1 VIKSKRMNEIYKFGQ
16 FRVELVKRLLLR
28 DQAPV
33 PISNKAFDILIVL
46 IKGRDRVLTKDEL
59 MEKVWPDTVVE
70 ENNLTVAMSGLRKA
84 LGEGSGDR
92 RYIMTVPGR
101 GYRFVAE
108 VQTESLRASTGDRD
122 RGIEAGAVADQHSR
136 AEPASRP
143 VTEAGRQE
151 ARVSAGQASRPR
163 AWMFALAIV
172 AVILGRAGY
181 VVFTR
186 IARPKTSV
194 RSIHSIAVLPLKMMN
209 ASEDDR
215 YLGVGMAD
223 ALTAKLSNLS
233 QLTVRPTGSVL
244 RYGQTNANPVSAGKE
259 LSVDAVLDG
268 EMQRSGNRI
277 RVTVQLV
284 SVRDGAT
291 LWADSSDEDFT
302 NIFAM
307 EDAISAA
314 LSEHLALRL
323 TDAEKE
329 VLTRHVTQNPEAY
342 QAYMKGRYFWDK
354 DTEEPMRKSIEYFE
368 QAIELDPHFALA
380 YVGIADAYSE
390 LVLQGYLPA
399 SSGLPKAK
407 AAALAALQID
417 PTLAEPHN
425 SLGVVAW
432 GYDWD
437 WKAADKEF
445 ARAADLNPESSA
457 THSDRAFY
465 FMTMK
470 RFDESVAEAK
480 RAVELNPASASLNT
494 TVGYAYFASQRYED
508 SAAWLRKA
516 LDLDPNFS
524 FPRAVLAAD
533 YALSGKSVEALAEY
547 ARIREVARTGN
558 DPLVSAIAAHACAI
572 AGDRSEALAILGA
585 LKSSSARR
593 FVDPY
598 NFAIVY
604 SGLGDGDATFNWLER
619 TLREHSLSVVF
630 VNFDPFFLKFHSDAR
645 FMDLVRQAN
654 TPN

>member
-1 VIKSKRMNEIYKFGQ
+1 MEP
-16 FRVELVKRLLLR
+16 VKRLLLR
-28 DQAPV
+28 DQDLV
-33 PISNKAFDILIVL
+33 PISNKAFDVL
-46 IKGRDRVLTKDEL
+46 VVLVEGRHRVLTKDEL
-59 MEKVWPDTVVE
+59 MAKVWPETVVE

-92 RYIMTVPGR
+92 RYIITVPGR

-108 VQTESLRASTGDRD
+108 VRTEALSESTGDRD
-122 RGIEAGAVADQHSR
+122 RRVQATLSDQHSR
-136 AEPASRP
+136 AEGVLQPERATSRDRSHVS
-143 VTEAGRQE
+143 VTRAGRTR
-151 ARVSAGQASRPR
+151 AR
-163 AWMFALAIV
+163 MFALAVIA
-172 AVILGRAGY
+172 AVILVGVGY
-181 VVFTR
+181 LVFSRTKQ
-186 IARPKTSV
+186 PKTST
-194 RSIHSIAVLPLKMMN
+194 RSIHSIAVLPFKMMN

-233 QLTVRPTGSVL
+233 QLIVRPTGSVL
-244 RYGQTNANPVSAGKE
+244 RYGQTNTNPVNAGKE

-302 NIFAM
+302 NIFAV

-323 TDAEKE
+323 TDAEKK

-354 DTEEPMRKSIEYFE
+354 DTEPPMRKSIQYFQ
-368 QAIELDPHFALA
+368 QAIELDPDFALA

-390 LVLQGYLPA
+390 LVLQGYLP
-399 SSGLPKAK
+399 SSTGLPKAK
-407 AAALAALQID
+407 TAALTALQID
-417 PTLAEPHN
+417 PMLAEPHN

-437 WKAADKEF
+437 WKAADQEF
-445 ARAADLNPESSA
+445 ARAADVNPDSAA

-470 RFDESVAEAK
+470 RFDESIEEAK

-494 TVGYAYFASQRYED
+494 TVGYAYFASQRYDD
-508 SAAWLRKA
+508 SATWLKKA
-516 LDLDPNFS
+516 LDLDPDFS

-533 YALSGKSVEALAEY
+533 YALSGKSADALLECAHL
-547 ARIREVARTGN
+547 RDVARTGD
-558 DPLVSAIAAHACAI
+558 DPLVSAIAAYACAA
-572 AGDRSEALAILGA
+572 AGNRSEALAILA
-585 LKSSSARR
+585 ELKHASVRR

-598 NFAIVY
+598 AFAIVY
-604 SGLGDGDATFNWLER
+604 SGLRDNGATVDWLER
-619 TLREHSLSVVF
+619 AFREHSLSVVF
-630 VNFDPFFLKFHSDAR
+630 MNFDPFFLKLHSNEH
-645 FMDLVRQAN
+645 FMNLVRQVGTAS
-654 TPN
+654 